1 MQLVK
6 LPDYATSIMSVSEE
20 KPKFRSYSSN
30 IISLISKSLE
40 YFFESYGIKIPI
52 PSLTKNFPG
61 IIVEEHSNA
70 NDHIGE
76 GELYK

>member
-6 LPDYATSIMSVSEE
+6 LPDYASSIMTVTEE

-30 IISLISKSLE
+30 IMSLIGKGIK
-40 YFFESYGIKIPI
+40 YFMESYGIKIPI

-61 IIVEEHSNA
+61 IIVEEISDA
-70 NDHIGE
+70 SDQIEE
-76 GELYK
+76 GK